1 MVKTHGIPWVS
12 GRCSSWLDGFFGD
25 HPSGRPCQIY
35 AFRKPNVSWVAK
47 TLIGYGII
55 TVIIMGYIKK
65 SYGIIIYYNPK
76 NLGFQDF
83 GTLGLKYWGF
93 NWRFAT
99 STKMLQPFTH
109 DATFRSFSA
118 VAQPIS
124 WARHDR
130 YRNPCQLPVSNLSA
144 IEPTPM
150 AQLPAVRFFPL
161 WKSAV

>member
-1 MVKTHGIPWVS
+1 
-12 GRCSSWLDGFFGD
+12 
-25 HPSGRPCQIY
+25 
-35 AFRKPNVSWVAK
+35 
-47 TLIGYGII
+47 
-55 TVIIMGYIKK
+55 MGYIILN
-65 SYGIIIYYNPK
+65 YGIIIYYNPK

-99 STKMLQPFTH
+99 STFAAAFHTH
-109 DATFRSFSA
+109 SDVNRSFSA

-124 WARHDR
+124 WARHDH

-150 AQLPAVRFFPL
+150 AQLPAVLSSYLEIRVL
-161 WKSAV
+161 AENHQKM